1 MHFLTLVPV
10 TVPAQEPDPIKDVL
24 VQATLMELR
33 KKSESDPK
41 DFMAKIFASEL
52 TGKVTPFGRAVFDA
66 VYEKMDP
73 YAVETD
79 HPACREFVDCTDEI
93 REEYRTGTTDCVRLA
108 DGTVVERFD
117 PRFRNRFSVKDGR
130 IVQNDFGPL
139 HHKKRS
145 KKAKKMTWLPNY
157 PKKKLYRSERELAET
172 YYGYDYL
179 PEEDAYGYYSNT
191 AAFYDWHAIGGRWP
205 HLFLVPEDCT
215 EYTFG
220 DYEGTEEETKGPEGY
235 RWVAAA
241 RKKDIAWDV
250 MAKLAQ
256 QRQTGAYS
264 LLKTA
269 YETRELPEKSFL
281 SFTENGI
288 QGILKTLYLD
298 GESLETF
305 LNRNGCCADSKYQF
319 TPGGYLAEG
328 GYEDS
333 GFSFRCPKNV
343 QEAEQ
348 EAKSTRDWA
357 LELDAFIDAL
367 DDDAVLVGVDCHI

>member
-10 TVPAQEPDPIKDVL
+10 TVPAQEPDPLKDVL

-93 REEYRTGTTDCVRLA
+93 REEYRTGTIDCVRLA

-117 PRFRNRFSVKDGR
+117 PRFRNRFSVKDER

-157 PKKKLYRSERELAET
+157 PKKKLYRFERELAET

-179 PEEDAYGYYSNT
+179 PEEDA
-191 AAFYDWHAIGGRWP
+191 
-205 HLFLVPEDCT
+205 
-215 EYTFG
+215 
-220 DYEGTEEETKGPEGY
+220 
-235 RWVAAA
+235 
-241 RKKDIAWDV
+241 
-250 MAKLAQ
+250 
-256 QRQTGAYS
+256 
-264 LLKTA
+264 
-269 YETRELPEKSFL
+269 
-281 SFTENGI
+281 
-288 QGILKTLYLD
+288 
-298 GESLETF
+298 
-305 LNRNGCCADSKYQF
+305 
-319 TPGGYLAEG
+319 
-328 GYEDS
+328 
-333 GFSFRCPKNV
+333 
-343 QEAEQ
+343 
-348 EAKSTRDWA
+348 
-357 LELDAFIDAL
+357 
-367 DDDAVLVGVDCHI
+367 

>member
-10 TVPAQEPDPIKDVL
+10 TVPTQEPDPIQDAL
-24 VQATLMELR
+24 VMATLMALKE
-33 KKSESDPK
+33 KTEADPK
-41 DFMAKIFASEL
+41 NFMSNIFAADL
-52 TGKVTPFGRAVFDA
+52 AGKTTAFGRAVFDA
-66 VYEKMDP
+66 IDAELDP
-73 YAVETD
+73 YAVESEN
-79 HPACREFVDCTDEI
+79 PACSEFVDCTEDIE
-93 REEYRTGTTDCVRLA
+93 EEYRTGTIDCVRLA
-108 DGTVVERFD
+108 DGTVVEQFD
-117 PRFRNRFSVKDGR
+117 YRFRDRFAVKDGK
-130 IVQNDFGPL
+130 IVQKDFGPL
-139 HHKKRS
+139 HHKKVS
-145 KKAKKMTWLPNY
+145 KKSKKMTWLPNY

-205 HLFLVPEDCT
+205 HLFLVSEDCT

-333 GFSFRCPKNV
+333 GFSFRSPKNV

-348 EAKSTRDWA
+348 EAESTRAWA

>member
-1 MHFLTLVPV
+1 M
-10 TVPAQEPDPIKDVL
+10 
-24 VQATLMELR
+24 
-33 KKSESDPK
+33 
-41 DFMAKIFASEL
+41 
-52 TGKVTPFGRAVFDA
+52 
-66 VYEKMDP
+66 
-73 YAVETD
+73 
-79 HPACREFVDCTDEI
+79 
-93 REEYRTGTTDCVRLA
+93 
-108 DGTVVERFD
+108 
-117 PRFRNRFSVKDGR
+117 
-130 IVQNDFGPL
+130 
-139 HHKKRS
+139 
-145 KKAKKMTWLPNY
+145 
-157 PKKKLYRSERELAET
+157 
-172 YYGYDYL
+172 
-179 PEEDAYGYYSNT
+179 
-191 AAFYDWHAIGGRWP
+191 
-205 HLFLVPEDCT
+205 
-215 EYTFG
+215 
-220 DYEGTEEETKGPEGY
+220 
-235 RWVAAA
+235 AAA

-256 QRQTGAYS
+256 QGQTEAYS
-264 LLKTA
+264 LLKAA

-288 QGILKTLYLD
+288 QGILKTVYLD

-348 EAKSTRDWA
+348 EAKSTRAWA

>member
-10 TVPAQEPDPIKDVL
+10 TVPAQEPDPLKDVL

-93 REEYRTGTTDCVRLA
+93 REEYRTGTIDCVRLA

-157 PKKKLYRSERELAET
+157 PNPSRSSIAPHGSWPKPT
-172 YYGYDYL
+172 
-179 PEEDAYGYYSNT
+179 T
-191 AAFYDWHAIGGRWP
+191 ATITCPRRMHTATTATP
-205 HLFLVPEDCT
+205 PPSMT
-215 EYTFG
+215 
-220 DYEGTEEETKGPEGY
+220 GTPS
-235 RWVAAA
+235 AAA
-241 RKKDIAWDV
+241 GPICSWFPRIAPSIPS
-250 MAKLAQ
+250 AI
-256 QRQTGAYS
+256 
-264 LLKTA
+264 
-269 YETRELPEKSFL
+269 TRAPRRRPRGRRAIAGWLP
-281 SFTENGI
+281 
-288 QGILKTLYLD
+288 
-298 GESLETF
+298 
-305 LNRNGCCADSKYQF
+305 
-319 TPGGYLAEG
+319 PGRRTSPG
-328 GYEDS
+328 
-333 GFSFRCPKNV
+333 
-343 QEAEQ
+343 
-348 EAKSTRDWA
+348 T
-357 LELDAFIDAL
+357 
-367 DDDAVLVGVDCHI
+367 

>member
-10 TVPAQEPDPIKDVL
+10 SVPQQEPDPVKDVL

-33 KKSESDPK
+33 DKMENDPK

-52 TGKVTPFGRAVFDA
+52 TGKTTPFGRAVFDA

-73 YAVETD
+73 YAVESE
-79 HPACREFVDCTDEI
+79 HPAEQEFVDCTEEL
-93 REEYRTGTTDCVRLA
+93 REEYRSGTIDCVRLA
-108 DGTVVERFD
+108 DGTVVERYD
-117 PRFRNRFSVKDGR
+117 PRFRNRFSVKDGK

-157 PKKKLYRSERELAET
+157 PKKKLYRSERELAEK
-172 YYGYDYL
+172 YYGYEYS
-179 PEEDAYGYYSNT
+179 PEEDAYGYYSNV

-205 HLFLVPEDCT
+205 HCFLVPENCP

-241 RKKDIAWDV
+241 RKKDIAWNA
-250 MAKLAQ
+250 MTQLALEQ
-256 QRQTGAYS
+256 HENSYL
-264 LLKTA
+264 LLKKA
-269 YETRELPEKSFL
+269 FETKELPEKSML

-288 QGILKTLYLD
+288 HGLLKTLYID
-298 GESLETF
+298 GESEEVF
-305 LNRNGCCADSKYQF
+305 RNRNGHPTDSKYQF
-319 TPGGYLAEG
+319 TPGGYLAED
-328 GYEDS
+328 GYHDS
-333 GFSFRCPKNV
+333 GFMFNCPKDLK
-343 QEAEQ
+343 EAEA
-348 EAKSTRDWA
+348 EANSTRAWA
-357 LELDAFIDAL
+357 LELDAFIDGL
-367 DDDAVLVGVDCHI
+367 DDDTVLVGVDCHI

>member
-10 TVPAQEPDPIKDVL
+10 SVPKQEPDPVKDVL

-33 KKSESDPK
+33 DKMENDPK

-52 TGKVTPFGRAVFDA
+52 TGKTTPFGRAVFDA

-73 YAVETD
+73 YAVESE
-79 HPACREFVDCTDEI
+79 HPAEQEFVDCTEEL
-93 REEYRTGTTDCVRLA
+93 REEYRSGTIDCVRLA
-108 DGTVVERFD
+108 DGTVVERYD
-117 PRFRNRFSVKDGR
+117 PRFRNRFSVKDGK

-157 PKKKLYRSERELAET
+157 PKKKLYRSERELAEK
-172 YYGYDYL
+172 YYGYEYS
-179 PEEDAYGYYSNT
+179 PEEDAYGYYSNV

-205 HLFLVPEDCT
+205 HCFLVPENCP

-241 RKKDIAWDV
+241 RKKDIAWNA
-250 MAKLAQ
+250 MTQLALEQ
-256 QRQTGAYS
+256 HENSYL
-264 LLKTA
+264 LLKKA
-269 YETRELPEKSFL
+269 FETKELPEKSML

-288 QGILKTLYLD
+288 HGLLKTLYID
-298 GESLETF
+298 GESEEVF
-305 LNRNGCCADSKYQF
+305 RNRNGHPTDSKYQF
-319 TPGGYLAEG
+319 TPGGYLAED
-328 GYEDS
+328 GYHDS
-333 GFSFRCPKNV
+333 GFMFNCPKDLK
-343 QEAEQ
+343 EAEA
-348 EAKSTRDWA
+348 EANSTRAWA
-357 LELDAFIDAL
+357 LELDAFIDGL
-367 DDDAVLVGVDCHI
+367 DDDTVLVGVDCHI

>member
-10 TVPAQEPDPIKDVL
+10 TVPAQEPDPLKDVL
-24 VQATLMELR
+24 VQATLMEPR
-33 KKSESDPK
+33 KKTESDPK

-52 TGKVTPFGRAVFDA
+52 TGKVTPFGLAVFDA

-93 REEYRTGTTDCVRLA
+93 REEYRTGTIDCVRLA

-130 IVQNDFGPL
+130 IVQNDFSPL

-215 EYTFG
+215 EYTVG

-235 RWVAAA
+235 LWVAAA
-241 RKKDIAWDV
+241 RKKDIAWDE

-256 QRQTGAYS
+256 QGQTEAYS

-288 QGILKTLYLD
+288 QGILKTVYLD

-305 LNRNGCCADSKYQF
+305 LNRNGCYTDSKYQF

-333 GFSFRCPKNV
+333 GFAFRCPKNV

-348 EAKSTRDWA
+348 EAKSTRAWA

-367 DDDAVLVGVDCHI
+367 GDDAVLVGVDCHI

>member
-10 TVPAQEPDPIKDVL
+10 TVPAQEPDPLKDVL

-33 KKSESDPK
+33 KKSENDPK

-93 REEYRTGTTDCVRLA
+93 REEYRTGTMDCVRLA

-205 HLFLVPEDCT
+205 HLFLVSEDCT

-256 QRQTGAYS
+256 QRQAGAYS

-281 SFTENGI
+281 SFTENGRQSI
-288 QGILKTLYLD
+288 
-298 GESLETF
+298 S
-305 LNRNGCCADSKYQF
+305 
-319 TPGGYLAEG
+319 
-328 GYEDS
+328 
-333 GFSFRCPKNV
+333 V
-343 QEAEQ
+343 
-348 EAKSTRDWA
+348 
-357 LELDAFIDAL
+357 
-367 DDDAVLVGVDCHI
+367 

>member
-10 TVPAQEPDPIKDVL
+10 TVPAQEPDPLKDVL

-33 KKSESDPK
+33 EKMESDPK

-93 REEYRTGTTDCVRLA
+93 REEYRTGTIDCVRLA

-256 QRQTGAYS
+256 QRQKEAYS

-281 SFTENGI
+281 SFTCTWTAKAWKPSSTGTAAAPTASTSSPPAVI
-288 QGILKTLYLD
+288 WRRAAMRTPAFR
-298 GESLETF
+298 SAAPRMCRRR
-305 LNRNGCCADSKYQF
+305 NRRPKAPE
-319 TPGGYLAEG
+319 PGPWSWTRSSMRWTTMPFWLALTATSEG
-328 GYEDS
+328 
-333 GFSFRCPKNV
+333 RC
-343 QEAEQ
+343 
-348 EAKSTRDWA
+348 TR
-357 LELDAFIDAL
+357 
-367 DDDAVLVGVDCHI
+367 